1 MAKHLGLKKLF
12 VKDESYRFG
21 LNAFKVLGGSY
32 AIGRYIAQK
41 TGKDISE
48 VTYDY
53 LTSDKLK
60 EEFGQ
65 TTFYTATD
73 GNHGR
78 GIAWA
83 ANKLGQKCDIIMFI
97 GKGNAYM
104 HTVADAVTEG
114 FNEGILEQ
122 RPNLV
127 NLQCDIDHP
136 TQAMADCL
144 HLINYFG
151 GIENLKGK
159 KVAMT

>member
-1 MAKHLGLKKLF
+1 MVIGQMPVLKISQMLNASAPPEKEMWRSPPKASDSLRASSIEHGKSERPDMAKHLGLKKLF

-83 ANKLGQKCDIIMFI
+83 ANKLGQKCDIIM
-97 GKGNAYM
+97 
-104 HTVADAVTEG
+104 
-114 FNEGILEQ
+114 LPQ
-122 RPNLV
+122 
-127 NLQCDIDHP
+127 
-136 TQAMADCL
+136 
-144 HLINYFG
+144 
-151 GIENLKGK
+151 
-159 KVAMT
+159 